1 LFATGSDRNGTFI
14 GSTVIGTTDDDE
26 INGAN
31 SDQTIYGGA
40 GNDTLNGGNSMD
52 LVYGGSGNDHIVAN
66 NGGDQLYGGSA
77 MTRLTA
83 ARAKTLLVGGRG
95 ADVLTGGNGADVFQ
109 YLSPL
114 DSPAQV
120 GEFDTIKDFTSNL
133 DTLDFFEVGGITTLQ
148 GATTGSTVDAN
159 SIAWVINPDGSTDV
173 YVNTTGSAETIGAMD
188 GSAPNMQVHLEDV
201 TSLVVTDFLI

>member
-1 LFATGSDRNGTFI
+1 
-14 GSTVIGTTDDDE
+14 VIGTTDDDE

-40 GNDTLNGGNSMD
+40 GNDILNGGNSMD
-52 LVYGGSGNDHIVAN
+52 LVYGGSGNDRIVAN
-66 NGGDQLYGGSA
+66 NGGDQLYGGSGND
-77 MTRLTA
+77 TIDGGES
-83 ARAKTLLVGGRG
+83 KDLLVGGRG

-109 YLSPL
+109 YLSAL

-173 YVNTTGSAETIGAMD
+173 YVNTTGSAETIGASD
-188 GSAPNMQVHLEDV
+188 SSAPNMQIHLENV
-201 TSLVVTDFLI
+201 TSLITTDFLI